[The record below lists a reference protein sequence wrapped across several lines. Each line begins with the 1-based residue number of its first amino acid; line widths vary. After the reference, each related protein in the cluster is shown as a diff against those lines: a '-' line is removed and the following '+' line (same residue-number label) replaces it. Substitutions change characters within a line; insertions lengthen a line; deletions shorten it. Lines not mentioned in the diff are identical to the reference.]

1 MCYFMPCP
9 IVTIELSRT
18 VPSYFKGGVGG
29 WGGGDCKVTGVCWE
43 LFKENS
49 LLVVSVVVGLN
60 HSDRTLVNH
69 WMDNT
74 DET

>member
-18 VPSYFKGGVGG
+18 VPSYFKVE
-29 WGGGDCKVTGVCWE
+29 GDCKVTGFCWE

-60 HSDRTLVNH
+60 HSDHTNH

-74 DET
+74 DEN

>member
-9 IVTIELSRT
+9 FVTIELSRT
-18 VPSYFKGGVGG
+18 VPSYFKGG
-29 WGGGDCKVTGVCWE
+29 GGDCKVTGVCWE
-43 LFKENS
+43 MFKENS

-60 HSDRTLVNH
+60 HSDHTNH

-74 DET
+74 DEN

>member
-29 WGGGDCKVTGVCWE
+29 GGGGGGIVK
-43 LFKENS
+43 
-49 LLVVSVVVGLN
+49 
-60 HSDRTLVNH
+60 
-69 WMDNT
+69 
-74 DET
+74 

>member
-1 MCYFMPCP
+1 M
-9 IVTIELSRT
+9 
-18 VPSYFKGGVGG
+18 
-29 WGGGDCKVTGVCWE
+29 TGVCWE

-60 HSDRTLVNH
+60 HSGYTNH

-74 DET
+74 DEN

>member
-9 IVTIELSRT
+9 IATIELSRT
-18 VPSYFKGGVGG
+18 VPSYYKG
-29 WGGGDCKVTGVCWE
+29 GGGDCKVTGVCWE

-60 HSDRTLVNH
+60 HSGYTNH

-74 DET
+74 DEN